1 MANSKKFKEYK
12 IQPVLLHK
20 ERDVDIIK
28 YLDTVNNK
36 TAVVREALR
45 NYILAEKLFGGENDG

>member
-45 NYILAEKLFGGENDG
+45 NYILAEKLFRGENDG

>member
-12 IQPVLLHK
+12 IQHVLLHK

-28 YLDTVNNK
+28 YLDTVYNK

-45 NYILAEKLFGGENDG
+45 NYILAEKLFRGENDG

>member
-12 IQPVLLHK
+12 TQPVLLHK

-36 TAVVREALR
+36 TAVVRKALR

>member
-1 MANSKKFKEYK
+1 MANSKKISEYK

-36 TAVVREALR
+36 TAAVREALR

>member
-1 MANSKKFKEYK
+1 MANSNKFNEYK

-20 ERDVDIIK
+20 ERDADIIEF
-28 YLDTVNNK
+28 LDTVNNK
-36 TAVVREALR
+36 TALVREAVR